1 MCIKGLPCQ
10 ADSMGENV
18 WLNAHCWCTRK
29 KMVWQESETCWR
41 YPSAPENWGSFKN
54 IYKSVVS
61 WHRLFI
67 LRSHGDFR
75 SRCQLYSLKLETIR
89 LWFRSS
95 FWNPNMGRRP
105 KNRWLIVGVVLFLSV
120 FFSFHLQVWEF
131 SEISSEDRHAGSSS
145 KKKLKSLANKKSY
158 NFPNFKSLMNHDDR
172 TTRLLHGLHTKVHRT
187 GDFLTY
193 TRAVITKPGAVT
205 WTIESW
211 LVNSGSL

>member
-1 MCIKGLPCQ
+1 
-10 ADSMGENV
+10 MGENV

-145 KKKLKSLANKKSY
+145 KKKNWNPSPTKSHTTSQISSPWWTTTTAQLACCMAFTQKSTALETFWPTPEQWSQNPEPWHEPLNPGWLIADPY
-158 NFPNFKSLMNHDDR
+158 KFLM
-172 TTRLLHGLHTKVHRT
+172 K
-187 GDFLTY
+187 
-193 TRAVITKPGAVT
+193 
-205 WTIESW
+205 
-211 LVNSGSL
+211 